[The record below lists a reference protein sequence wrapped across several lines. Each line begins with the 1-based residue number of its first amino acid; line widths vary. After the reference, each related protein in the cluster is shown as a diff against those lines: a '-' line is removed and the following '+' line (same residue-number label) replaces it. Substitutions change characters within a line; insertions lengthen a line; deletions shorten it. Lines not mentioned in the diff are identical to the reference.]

1 MINKLKQAIERV
13 QSLIRHFLSE
23 TIPFFLA
30 TTVYIS
36 LVWIILLTMDD
47 KLAEEFFY
55 DVFYWHY
62 DAFFVYV
69 LYGLLILHLIFRPKF
84 RESGLNQIITFLSSL
99 KPHFAKAKG
108 FICKY
113 INFQYFASF
122 KVVIFLK
129 RVFSRV
135 VIFWRPLFKKFSYIT
150 KFFKRFKK

>member
-1 MINKLKQAIERV
+1 MINKLKQGLADLQTWIKY
-13 QSLIRHFLSE
+13 FLSE
-23 TIPFFLA
+23 IIPTFLA
-30 TTVYIS
+30 STVYIAI
-36 LVWIILLTMDD
+36 VWIFLLTMDD
-47 KLAEEFFY
+47 KLAEETFY

-84 RESGLNQIITFLSSL
+84 RESGLNQIITFLTLL

-122 KVVIFLK
+122 KVVIYLK
-129 RVFSRV
+129 KLFSRIM
-135 VIFWRPLFKKFSYIT
+135 IFWRPLFKKFIYIT
-150 KFFKRFKK
+150 KFFRRFNK